1 MSSQSPR
8 IGVVGLGYVGL
19 PLALAM
25 HRAGHEVVGV
35 DVDEETVERLRSGE
49 TRISD
54 VNDSD
59 VADAL
64 AEGIEFTTD
73 YAALANVDGV
83 SICVPTPL
91 RKTDTPD
98 LSFVVSAAERLAS
111 VIPQG
116 ATVILEST
124 VYPGA
129 TEEVVGDAL
138 TENGATV
145 GEDVYLAFSPERIDP
160 GNEEYGP
167 TDIPK
172 VLGGVTPA
180 CGDHAEAIYEPVFDE
195 VVRVDSATEAELVKL
210 LENTFR
216 AVNIGLI
223 NELAQVAHEL
233 DVNIWNAIDAAKTK
247 PFGFMPFYP
256 GPGLG
261 GHCIPIDPFYLSWK
275 ANEQGIDT
283 RFIHLADSVNREMP
297 DHVVQRVV
305 AGQPRVVV
313 VWRDHHGL
321 AVVVLGDR
329 SRRLPGQHGERLHRL
344 GVARAARTERVE
356 AGLCRLRHALGP
368 DARHRE
374 RLAALALEVVRSVL
388 AAFFAPLVEPA
399 RGHETPSFA
408 VGVVETRRVP
418 HGLRAGIDVRRVV
431 VVRPRRHEPPVGR
444 RRLTR
449 APAICG
455 SNHREGLARR
465 GVVRLVAVR
474 RLDAE
479 LALEL
484 LGVEE
489 DRVPPTHQ
497 TMPCISV
504 AARTAGG
511 IASSSGPRPTNTP

>member
-1 MSSQSPR
+1 MSTQTR
-8 IGVVGLGYVGL
+8 VGVVGLGYVGL

-35 DVDEETVERLRSGE
+35 DVDADTVERLRNGE
-49 TRISD
+49 STVSD
-54 VNDSD
+54 VSD
-59 VADAL
+59 DEIADAV
-64 AEGIEFTTD
+64 AEGITFTTD
-73 YAALANVDGV
+73 YAALSDVDGV

-98 LSFVVSAAERLAS
+98 LSFVVDAAERLAAVVPS
-111 VIPQG
+111 G

-138 TENGATV
+138 VENGATV
-145 GEDVYLAFSPERIDP
+145 GEDIHLAFSPERIDP
-160 GNEEYGP
+160 GNKEYGP

-180 CGDHAEAIYEPVFDE
+180 CGDHAEALYAPVFDE

-233 DVNIWNAIDAAKTK
+233 DVDIWNAIDAAETK

-283 RFIHLADSVNREMP
+283 RFIHLADTVNREMP

-305 AGQPRVVV
+305 EQLNDRGVALSTADILVVGAAYKPDV
-313 VWRDHHGL
+313 SDTRESPAVDIVLKLEEWNATVDYHDPHVSTL
-321 AVVVLGDR
+321 AVGDETYE
-329 SRRLPGQHGERLHRL
+329 SVPLTDERLESADCAIIVTDHSAL
-344 GVARAARTERVE
+344 DIERIVE
-356 AGLCRLRHALGP
+356 RSAMVF
-368 DARHRE
+368 DARNATAD
-374 RLAALALEVVRSVL
+374 LDA
-388 AAFFAPLVEPA
+388 
-399 RGHETPSFA
+399 
-408 VGVVETRRVP
+408 
-418 HGLRAGIDVRRVV
+418 D
-431 VVRPRRHEPPVGR
+431 
-444 RRLTR
+444 
-449 APAICG
+449 
-455 SNHREGLARR
+455 N
-465 GVVRLVAVR
+465 VVRL
-474 RLDAE
+474 
-479 LALEL
+479 
-484 LGVEE
+484 
-489 DRVPPTHQ
+489 
-497 TMPCISV
+497 
-504 AARTAGG
+504 
-511 IASSSGPRPTNTP
+511 